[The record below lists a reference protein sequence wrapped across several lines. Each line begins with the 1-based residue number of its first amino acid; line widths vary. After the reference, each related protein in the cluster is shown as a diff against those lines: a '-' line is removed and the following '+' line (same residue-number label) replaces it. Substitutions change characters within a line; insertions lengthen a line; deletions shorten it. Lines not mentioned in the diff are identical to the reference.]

1 MDLTKF
7 QNLDIVLVCGLPGS
21 GKSHFA
27 RTFFLKSGRKRVNR
41 KEIRRHLFE
50 MTTFGQKWTEAEFAG
65 NDEFLV
71 KHVERKIIE
80 HFLQNHQ
87 KLLLDNTNISAESRK
102 LYLTIAHQTAKSIG
116 AIFLNTPVGQ
126 CLQRNRG
133 RDDAV
138 PESVIAQLQAERE
151 LPELSEGYREVLVI
165 ETY

>member
-1 MDLTKF
+1 MDLGKF
-7 QNLDIVLVCGLPGS
+7 KNLDIVLVCGLPGS

-27 RTFFLKSGRKRVNR
+27 RAFFMDSGGTRINR

-71 KHVERKIIE
+71 KHVERKIVE

-87 KLLLDNTNISAESRK
+87 KLLLDNTNISRESRK
-102 LYLTIAHQTAKSIG
+102 PYLAIAHQSGRSIG

-138 PESVIAQLQAERE
+138 PESVIAQLEAEKE
-151 LPELSEGYREVLVI
+151 LPETSEGFREVLVVA
-165 ETY
+165 TY